1 MYKIYLQNILTIS
14 EDKQR
19 AVLDIRNST
28 FVNSGM
34 YTDHKISLEEHLS
47 WLKNLVY
54 KSNHCVFAVLK
65 DQEVFGIVSLNNIK
79 NKKKETDW
87 AFYIK
92 KTNIIGL
99 GPALEYAF
107 INYIFETNKFTKLNC
122 EVLETN
128 ETVLRLHKK
137 FYFKEVNKTNFIK
150 KKDKNIK
157 IIYLSLNSFTWSKK
171 KKLIY
176 EKYIRVFK
184 NFSINFE
191 QLNEKYKS
199 Q

>member
-19 AVLDIRNST
+19 TLLNIRNST

-34 YTDHKISLEEHLS
+34 YTDHKISLNEHLN
-47 WLKNLVY
+47 WLKNLAY
-54 KSNHCVFAVLK
+54 KSNHCVFVVLK
-65 DQEVFGIVSLNNIK
+65 DLEVFGVVSLNNIN
-79 NKKKETDW
+79 NKEKKTDW
-87 AFYIK
+87 ALYIK

-99 GPALEYAF
+99 GPALEYAL
-107 INYIFETNKFTKLNC
+107 INYIFEINKFKKLNC

-128 ETVLRLHKK
+128 EKVLRLHKK
-137 FYFKEVNKTNFIK
+137 FYFEEIKKNNFIK

-157 IIYLSLNSFTWSKK
+157 IVYLSLNSFTWSKK

-176 EKYIRVFK
+176 EKYVRIFK

-191 QLNEKYKS
+191 ELNEKYKS